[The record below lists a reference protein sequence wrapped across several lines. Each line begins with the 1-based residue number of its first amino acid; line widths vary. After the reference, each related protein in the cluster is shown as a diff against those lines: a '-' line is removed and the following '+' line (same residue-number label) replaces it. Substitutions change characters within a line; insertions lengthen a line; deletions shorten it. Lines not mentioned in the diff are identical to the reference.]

1 MWKIKLKAARHHRQ
15 SPTQH
20 KPIPFYTDTM
30 NTYDISTILMKEEPA
45 WYQMYLN
52 LIMKY
57 INPFIDLID
66 TYPFAFVV
74 ITPICMFVI
83 SVIFFTYLI
92 HFENYED
99 KPKKVEEKDE
109 VIEKILDQVGN
120 DKESWPVMLVNEV
133 ILLKNM
139 LNEIR
144 GTHA

>member
-1 MWKIKLKAARHHRQ
+1 
-15 SPTQH
+15 
-20 KPIPFYTDTM
+20 M

-139 LNEIR
+139 LNEMR